1 MVSMKV
7 RGRFAPT
14 PSGRLHL
21 GNARTA
27 LLAWSQTRYQRGVFV
42 LRVEDVDPV
51 RCRPEYER
59 EQLADL
65 RWLGI
70 DWDEGPDVG
79 GSFGPYRQ
87 SERGALYAEA
97 VAQLD
102 TFPCSCTRRELR
114 ASGGGPYPGTCFEG
128 PTHPRRPLALRWL
141 PGPVITRFEDACAG
155 VVEEDIEATVGG
167 CIVRRT
173 DGVWSYQLA
182 VAVDDLRMEMTHILR
197 GADLL
202 DSTARQLAIMDALAP
217 AQGAPLTTLAR
228 PMYAHVPVIHGDDGL
243 KLSKRHG
250 APDLTTL
257 REGGADPTRVVALLG
272 RSMGM
277 LTSDV
282 RRARPEDLLGAFDL
296 EGAARA
302 PSTLDPKLIEEF
314 RDLLPPVRT

>member
-1 MVSMKV
+1 MKV

-27 LLAWSQTRYQRGVFV
+27 LLAWTQVRRLGGVFV

-51 RCRPEYER
+51 RCRPALESD
-59 EQLADL
+59 QLEDL

-70 DWDEGPDVG
+70 DWDEGPDLG
-79 GSFGPYRQ
+79 GGFGPYRQ
-87 SERGALYAEA
+87 SERGEIYAEA
-97 VAQLD
+97 AARLS

-114 ASGGGPYPGTCFEG
+114 ASGGGPYAGTCAER
-128 PTHPRRPLALRWL
+128 PAQPHRPLALRWD
-141 PGPVITRFEDACAG
+141 PGPACTRFEDACAG
-155 VVEEDIEATVGG
+155 VVEERVKETVGA
-167 CIVRRT
+167 CVVRRT

-202 DSTARQLAIMDALAP
+202 DSTARQLAIMEALSPSTP
-217 AQGAPLTTLAR
+217 ASTDHGAR
-228 PMYAHVPVIHGDDGL
+228 PRYAHVPVIHGPDGR

-250 APDLTTL
+250 APDLTAL
-257 REGGADPTRVVALLG
+257 REGGADPTRVVAFLA

-277 LTSDV
+277 LTHDV
-282 RRARPEDLLGAFDL
+282 RSARPQDLVSTFRLEDV
-296 EGAARA
+296 ARA
-302 PSTLDPKLIEEF
+302 PRALDPELLEEF
-314 RDLLPPVRT
+314 REFAPARPPSP